1 MKKVTGPYA
10 GMMANLLANYSKYIE
25 QLKTDSKS
33 KFGFFEKE
41 GFNYPCM
48 SPKRLA
54 VQLDTSIKTLE
65 RLRKNGSG
73 PPFIKYATKQIRY
86 PITTLDAWVI
96 AKLKEAGHWPEE
108 EIVIAP
114 ENETNNPK

>member
-10 GMMANLLANYSKYIE
+10 GMMAELLANYSKYIE

-33 KFGFFEKE
+33 KYGFFEKE
-41 GFNYPCM
+41 GFNIPHM

-65 RLRKNGSG
+65 RLRKNGGG
-73 PPFIKYATKQIRY
+73 PPFIKFATKQIRY
-86 PITTLDAWVI
+86 PIASLDSWIVQ
-96 AKLKEAGHWPEE
+96 KLKESQPDTE
-108 EIVIAP
+108 
-114 ENETNNPK
+114 